1 MKREKA
7 EHVDESCNE
16 DNPAFFSKPYYKTRW
31 GKELSSFNP
40 AALLSTLKSTD
51 MRFDWVES
59 YETSNDIV
67 AEDSSMAIENIP
79 SIKMKNI
86 K

>member
-1 MKREKA
+1 MKREKT

-51 MRFDWVES
+51 MRFD
-59 YETSNDIV
+59 
-67 AEDSSMAIENIP
+67 
-79 SIKMKNI
+79 
-86 K
+86 